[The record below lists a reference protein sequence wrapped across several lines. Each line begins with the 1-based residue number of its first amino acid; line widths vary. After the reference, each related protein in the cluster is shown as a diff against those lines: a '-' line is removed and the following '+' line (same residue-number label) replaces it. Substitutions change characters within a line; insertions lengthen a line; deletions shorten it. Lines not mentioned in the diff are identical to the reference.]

1 MCKASSTDIVD
12 RYNEAIK
19 YYDNNPNPSKAD
31 KIEDVKSAYKAYADA
46 AKKLEDALTSLGV

>member
-46 AKKLEDALTSLGV
+46 AKNWKTH